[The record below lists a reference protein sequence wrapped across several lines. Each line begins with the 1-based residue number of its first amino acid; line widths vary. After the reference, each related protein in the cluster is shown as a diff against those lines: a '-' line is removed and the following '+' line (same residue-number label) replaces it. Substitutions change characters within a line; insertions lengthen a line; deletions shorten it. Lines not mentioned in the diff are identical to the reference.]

1 MNRVYLYL
9 FLLGV
14 TFFALFIGVIKRKR
28 PLFQASLILF
38 LVKALPFLTIIAI
51 VYLIFIGGGVNTKI
65 PTDTYKSE
73 LIFAQQDLSK
83 AYALYQHQL
92 NNAFV
97 SYQKDTQTYL
107 QEVSTGKETVI
118 EVNNPLLFITP
129 ENKYLFISFK
139 TGRAFLVDK
148 NLEVVRSFTFKG
160 GLEVL
165 DPGASSQIF
174 PDENLGSAW
183 LDNKT
188 LWVNEAIFDLNSS
201 MAYKVQKSQYA
212 YFGSIKDKCLNDT
225 INSKTKRQDAPLGY
239 RCYKIVCQ
247 SLGSLFDFSQASDPS
262 VLNQKALF
270 NEIIGMVTE
279 DQFACVNQRVR
290 QIYISGNSALLL
302 SQVDGVKNS
311 NFAFSIGFPI
321 SDNQRALIKKT
332 FGSEKVRE
340 VRGQHLRDYLV
351 DKDPL
356 NVPFANKVPSGKSFK
371 RSIEGLGLC
380 IDTCGGYYT
389 SLTIYDQFGEQ
400 AGKINR
406 KRIEFAFP
414 PNERNELFILTERG
428 IEKIIL

>member
-1 MNRVYLYL
+1 
-9 FLLGV
+9 
-14 TFFALFIGVIKRKR
+14 
-28 PLFQASLILF
+28 
-38 LVKALPFLTIIAI
+38 
-51 VYLIFIGGGVNTKI
+51 
-65 PTDTYKSE
+65 
-73 LIFAQQDLSK
+73 
-83 AYALYQHQL
+83 
-92 NNAFV
+92 
-97 SYQKDTQTYL
+97 
-107 QEVSTGKETVI
+107 
-118 EVNNPLLFITP
+118 
-129 ENKYLFISFK
+129 
-139 TGRAFLVDK
+139 
-148 NLEVVRSFTFKG
+148 
-160 GLEVL
+160 
-165 DPGASSQIF
+165 
-174 PDENLGSAW
+174 
-183 LDNKT
+183 
-188 LWVNEAIFDLNSS
+188 
-201 MAYKVQKSQYA
+201 
-212 YFGSIKDKCLNDT
+212 
-225 INSKTKRQDAPLGY
+225 
-239 RCYKIVCQ
+239 VCQ